1 MNAEKR
7 QYIRHP
13 SDIPIFYKLIDKS
26 VFREQPLRNISLGG
40 LCFRTDRH
48 LNPETLILVQI
59 DLVRPIFQENARIV
73 WCQKRRGETSYDV
86 GVRFLTQNTG
96 SRARIVEQV
105 CHIEQYKKD
114 MLEYQGREL
123 SGEEAAIEWIEKY
136 ADDFPVGK

>member
-1 MNAEKR
+1 MSIEKR

-13 SDIPIFYKLIDKS
+13 SDIPILYKLIDKS

-40 LCFRTDRH
+40 LCFHTNQH
-48 LNPETLILVQI
+48 LEPETLILVQI
-59 DLVRPIFQENARIV
+59 DLVRPIFQEKARIV
-73 WCQKRRGETSYDV
+73 WCQKRPRETSYDV
-86 GVRFLTQNTG
+86 GVRFLNQSTG

-105 CHIEQYKKD
+105 CYIEQYKRD
-114 MLEYQGREL
+114 LLEHEGREL